1 MSILKLLPP
10 EGKVVDGEI
19 IFKGENIV
27 NYSAEQMEKI
37 RGKEIA
43 MIFQEPMTSLNPVYT
58 VGTQISEM
66 ITAHEKV
73 SKNGSKRA
81 RHRNAQA
88 CRYSVSREKS
98 GRIST

>member
-1 MSILKLLPP
+1 MGRLSLNGKILM
-10 EGKVVDGEI
+10 
-19 IFKGENIV
+19 
-27 NYSAEQMEKI
+27 NYSQGADEKI

-73 SKNGSKRA
+73 SKRK
-81 RHRNAQA
+81 
-88 CRYSVSREKS
+88 
-98 GRIST
+98 